1 MSKRIALRVIT
12 AVVCGLVVATGRL
25 AAAEDASPGQNE
37 AVFFKG
43 KTVSLYIGSGTGG
56 SLDQYARLV
65 ARHLGRAIPGQPT
78 VVPKN
83 LPGAGGIAVGNY
95 IFRIGPKDGTAIGTV
110 AQSVPFE
117 PLFGGKDSKADF
129 DTLKMHWLG
138 SPVKFSALAVAWHTA
153 PVKTAQDLLSHELVV
168 GSSGV
173 ASASTNDAYVLRN
186 LLGFK
191 YRVIL
196 GYPSGADIDL
206 AMERGETQGRANIA
220 WEGLKNRNADW
231 LRDKKIV
238 LLYQEGL
245 KRHPDLPDVP
255 LILDFARTDEERQL
269 LELKFS
275 SYELGYPYMLAPETP
290 PARIAA
296 LRNAFRAALA
306 DPELKAEAAKQR
318 LDIEPVDGAETER
331 ILHAAY
337 SAPVSVIRRYEE
349 LSKPP
354 SQFETAKPVTVK
366 VSLTAVE
373 NSGRSIGFETGGK
386 PSRAV
391 IASGTDVT
399 VGGTKSEAG
408 SLKVGMR
415 CAVTYFGD
423 RGQAK
428 AVHCD

>member
-1 MSKRIALRVIT
+1 MTFSKAS
-12 AVVCGLVVATGRL
+12 GLVAVAVL
-25 AAAEDASPGQNE
+25 AGGIASAPPALAQSE
-37 AVFFKG
+37 ADFFKG
-43 KTVSLYIGSGTGG
+43 KTVTLYIGSGSGG

-65 ARHLGRAIPGQPT
+65 TRHLGKAIPGQPLI
-78 VVPKN
+78 VPKN
-83 LPGAGGIAVGNY
+83 MPGAGGIAVGNY

-117 PLFGGKDSKADF
+117 PLFGGKDSKAEF

-138 SPVKFSALAVAWHTA
+138 SPVKFAALAVAWHTA
-153 PVKTAQDLLSHELVV
+153 PVKKAEDLLTNELVV

-245 KRHPDLPDVP
+245 KKHPDLPDVP
-255 LILDFARTDEERQL
+255 LILDFARNDEERKI

-275 SYELGYPYMLAPETP
+275 SYELGYPYMVAPETP
-290 PARIAA
+290 PARLAA
-296 LRNAFRAALA
+296 LRAAFKAALA
-306 DPELKAEAAKQR
+306 DPDLRAEAAKQR
-318 LDIEPVDGAETER
+318 MDVAPVDGVEMES
-331 ILHAAY
+331 ILR
-337 SAPVSVIRRYEE
+337 SAFTAPPAVVARYEE

-354 SQFETAKPVTVK
+354 SQFETAKPVTVTAA
-366 VSLTAVE
+366 LTAVE
-373 NSGRSIGFETGGK
+373 NDGQRIRFDDKGKASLALVASETE
-386 PSRAV
+386 V
-391 IASGTDVT
+391 I
-399 VGGTKSEAG
+399 VGGAKVEAVA
-408 SLKVGMR
+408 LKVGMA
-415 CAVTYFGD
+415 CDVTYFGD

-428 AVHCD
+428 SVVCK

>member
-1 MSKRIALRVIT
+1 MIA
-12 AVVCGLVVATGRL
+12 RL
-25 AAAEDASPGQNE
+25 CFIASAAAAM
-37 AVFFKG
+37 AVLAPSDFSVAQGIAEFYRG
-43 KTVSLYIGSGTGG
+43 KTVTLYVGSGTGG

-65 ARHLGRAIPGQPT
+65 TRHLGRAIPGQPT
-78 VVPKN
+78 IVAKN
-83 LPGAGGIAVGNY
+83 LPGAGGIAVGNF

-117 PLFGGKDSKADF
+117 PLFGGKDSKAEF
-129 DTLKMHWLG
+129 DSLKLHWLG

-153 PVKTAQDLLSHELVV
+153 PVKTAQDLLTHELVV

-231 LRDKKIV
+231 LREKKIA

-255 LILDFARTDEERQL
+255 LILDFARNDEERRI

-275 SYELGYPYMLAPETP
+275 SYELGYPYMVAPETP
-290 PARIAA
+290 SARVAA
-296 LRNAFRAALA
+296 LADAFRTALA
-306 DPELKAEAAKQR
+306 DPELNAEAAKQR
-318 LDIEPVDGAETER
+318 LDIAPVDGGEIAR
-331 ILHAAY
+331 ILKSAY
-337 SAPVSVIRRYEE
+337 SAPAAVIRRYEE
-349 LSKPP
+349 LSLPP

-366 VSLTAVE
+366 ALLTAVE
-373 NSGRSIGFETGGK
+373 NNGQRIGFGDNGK

-391 IASGTDVT
+391 VASQTEVS
-399 VGGTKSEAG
+399 VGGAKADAS
-408 SLKVGMR
+408 SLKVGMA

-428 AVHCD
+428 SIVCD

>member
-1 MSKRIALRVIT
+1 MRAKVW
-12 AVVCGLVVATGRL
+12 VVASIAVGIAGVGPL
-25 AAAEDASPGQNE
+25 HSAAADEPA
-37 AVFFKG
+37 AFFKG
-43 KTVSLYIGSGTGG
+43 KTVTLYVGSGTGG

-65 ARHLGRAIPGQPT
+65 TRHLGQAIPGQPT
-78 VVPKN
+78 LVAKN
-83 LPGAGGIAVGNY
+83 LPGAGGIAVGNFIY
-95 IFRIGPKDGTAIGTV
+95 RIGPKDGTAIGTV

-117 PLFGGKDSKADF
+117 PLFGGKDSKAEF
-129 DTLKMHWLG
+129 DSLKMQWLG

-153 PVKTAQDLLSHELVV
+153 PVKSAKDLLTHEFIV

-191 YRVIL
+191 FRVIL

-255 LILDFARTDEERQL
+255 LILDFARNDEERKI

-275 SYELGYPYMLAPETP
+275 SYELGYPYMMAPETP
-290 PARIAA
+290 PARVAVMQA
-296 LRNAFRAALA
+296 AFRAALA
-306 DPELKAEAAKQR
+306 DPELKAEAAKQH
-318 LDIEPVDGAETER
+318 LDIAPVDGAEIAR
-331 ILHAAY
+331 ILKSAY
-337 SAPVSVIRRYEE
+337 SAPAAVIRRYEE
-349 LSKPP
+349 LSQPP
-354 SQFETAKPVTVK
+354 SQFETAKPLTVK
-366 VSLTAVE
+366 APLTAIE
-373 NSGRSIGFETGGK
+373 GNGGRIRFDDNGK

-391 IASGTDVT
+391 VASQTEVSI
-399 VGGTKSEAG
+399 GGAKAEPS
-408 SLKVGMR
+408 SLKVGMT

-428 AVHCD
+428 SVVCD

>member
-1 MSKRIALRVIT
+1 MKWDKACLLSAVIAGVAW
-12 AVVCGLVVATGRL
+12 AVPAL
-25 AAAEDASPGQNE
+25 AQGE
-37 AVFFKG
+37 ADFFRG
-43 KTVSLYIGSGTGG
+43 KTVSLYIGSGSGG

-65 ARHLGRAIPGQPT
+65 IRHLGPAIPGQPV

-83 LPGAGGIAVGNY
+83 MPGAGGIAVGNY

-117 PLFGGKDSKADF
+117 PLFGGEDSKADF

-138 SPVKFSALAVAWHTA
+138 SPVKFASLAVAWHTA
-153 PVKTAQDLLSHELVV
+153 PVKKAEDLLTHELVV
-168 GSSGV
+168 GSSGI

-245 KRHPDLPDVP
+245 KKHADLPDVP
-255 LILDFARTDEERQL
+255 LILDFARNDEERKI

-275 SYELGYPYMLAPETP
+275 SYELGYPYMVAPETP
-290 PARIAA
+290 PARVMA
-296 LRNAFRAALA
+296 LRAAFKAALA
-306 DPELKAEAAKQR
+306 DPALKADAARQR
-318 LDIEPVDGAETER
+318 LDVEPVDGDEMER
-331 ILHAAY
+331 ILRSAY
-337 SAPVSVIRRYEE
+337 SAPPAVIARYEE
-349 LSKPP
+349 LSKAP
-354 SQFETAKPVTVK
+354 SQFETAKPVVVK
-366 VSLTAVE
+366 APLSAVE
-373 NSGRSIGFETGGK
+373 NNGQRIRFTDDGK
-386 PSRAV
+386 PSLALV
-391 IASGTDVT
+391 ASETKIT
-399 VGGTKSEAG
+399 IGGEKAEAG
-408 SLKVGMR
+408 ALKPGMK

-428 AVHCD
+428 SVACE